1 MKRKILLVVGT
12 ILVLGIG
19 GYLGY
24 SFGKK
29 SMEQSFQS
37 QTVKQSASQ
46 EGVQS
51 SPSPIQSPQSS
62 QEGQGIPVKV
72 APVKQENIHVTQTF
86 YGTAVPYAEAN
97 VQGKHG
103 GEIVLLK
110 GKEGDFVNKGD
121 VIVEFDD
128 SDLQLEIQQ
137 MVTVK
142 NTALQNVNQ
151 AQSNFETIRTNATR
165 YEELLKEGFVPKQQ
179 VDEVNN
185 QLQAAQA
192 ALNTSLEAVKQTD
205 AQIRLLQNK
214 LQDLKITA
222 PISGIIDEKHYNLH
236 EIYSAGE
243 IIFHLIDIDRVYI
256 EVEIPE
262 SYISQIQENMTLQV
276 FFDSLQDQEFSGN
289 IERIVPKGD
298 RQNRNFLAKALV
310 KNPNYVVKPGMFS
323 RVNIEIENIP
333 DALVIPKKAL
343 VKEGENYYVFKVVDS
358 NVQKIAVVVR
368 YDEGVN
374 AAISA
379 DELQSEDQVVIE
391 GTHLLKPDARV
402 KVL

>member
-1 MKRKILLVVGT
+1 MNRKILLIVGI

-29 SMEQSFQS
+29 AAEESLQQQESDQSTQ
-37 QTVKQSASQ
+37 QEDKQNAQ
-46 EGVQS
+46 QAIEA
-51 SPSPIQSPQSS
+51 P

-72 APVKQENIHVTQTF
+72 AAVKQEDIHIAQTF

-97 VQGKHG
+97 VQGEQG
-103 GEIVLLK
+103 GKIIFLK
-110 GKEGDFVNKGD
+110 GKEGDSVRRGE

-137 MVTVK
+137 AVTTK

-151 AQSNFETIRTNATR
+151 ARSNFETIQTNATR
-165 YEELLKEGFVPKQQ
+165 YEELFKEGFVPRQQ
-179 VDEVNN
+179 VDDVNN

-192 ALNTSLEAVKQTD
+192 GLNTALEAVKQTE
-205 AQIRLLQNK
+205 AQISLLQNR

-236 EIYSAGE
+236 EIYRAGD
-243 IIFHLIDIDRVYI
+243 IIYHLIDIDRVYI

-262 SYISQIQENMTLQV
+262 SYISQIQEKMTLQV
-276 FFDSLQDQEFSGN
+276 FFDSLEGQEFSGT
-289 IERIVPKGD
+289 IERIIPKGD
-298 RQNRNFLAKALV
+298 PQSRNFLAKALV
-310 KNPNYVVKPGMFS
+310 KNPNQVVKPGMFS
-323 RVNIEIENIP
+323 RVSIEIESIP
-333 DALVIPKKAL
+333 NALVIPKKAL
-343 VKEGENYYVFKVVDS
+343 VKEGENYYVFKVS
-358 NVQKIAVVVR
+358 HSTAQKIPVVVK
-368 YDEGVN
+368 YDEGTT
-374 AAISA
+374 SA
-379 DELQSEDQVVIE
+379 VASDELQPDDQVVTE

>member
-1 MKRKILLVVGT
+1 MKRKLHLVVGT
-12 ILVLGIG
+12 ILVLGLG
-19 GYLGY
+19 GSLGY

-29 SMEQSFQS
+29 SMEKSFQP
-37 QTVKQSASQ
+37 QTTEHAATQ
-46 EGVQS
+46 GD
-51 SPSPIQSPQSS
+51 IQSDQSLQAPQTS

-72 APVKQENIHVTQTF
+72 APVKQEDIHITQTF

-185 QLQAAQA
+185 QLQSAQA
-192 ALNTSLEAVKQTD
+192 ALNTSLEAVKQTE

-214 LQDLKITA
+214 LQDLRITA
-222 PISGIIDEKHYNLH
+222 PIGGIIDEKHYNLH

-310 KNPNYVVKPGMFS
+310 KNPNHVVKPGMFS

-333 DALVIPKKAL
+333 DALVIPKKL
-343 VKEGENYYVFKVVDS
+343 WSREGENYYVFKVVDLT
-358 NVQKIAVVVR
+358 VQKIPVVVR
-368 YDEGVN
+368 YDEG
-374 AAISA
+374 ASTAIFS
-379 DELQSEDQVVIE
+379 DDLQAEDQVVIE